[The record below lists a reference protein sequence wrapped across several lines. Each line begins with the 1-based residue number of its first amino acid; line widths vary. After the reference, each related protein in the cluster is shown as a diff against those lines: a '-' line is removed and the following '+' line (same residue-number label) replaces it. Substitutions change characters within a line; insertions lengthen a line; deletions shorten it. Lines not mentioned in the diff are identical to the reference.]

1 VTKEVS
7 EARRAGLSAAARTLT
22 RRALGR
28 RGGASVPA
36 ELRFRLPRRL
46 RALRGATRGAQR
58 NEPVT
63 GSLRCRDGSL
73 AGVLVLFA
81 IAEVGEWHLPFTRKP
96 GRGRAGGR
104 TASSKR
110 ATATSEGTPGDGSRR
125 QSRGTGTEPEKGF
138 STMEG
143 ISGRTS
149 HGSFTE
155 TWWTRPRPSVRGSTG
170 VSPKAVAGGT
180 RQGCQSRAGGSVAGS
195 SRELTGARPGAA
207 SRQRSRRRND
217 GRRSGPGEVK
227 RTVRRPREQS
237 RTKRH
242 CRVERVLV
250 FETWVAYV
258 GLMYLGRTSAGRL
271 TVLGDAGLA
280 LRSSAGP

>member
-1 VTKEVS
+1 V
-7 EARRAGLSAAARTLT
+7 LSVDAAALRRRRSFGSVCRVACARFAGQLAGRNGTSRSRARFDAGMGRSPVCSYSLQLQKSASGICRLT
-22 RRALGR
+22 RKL
-28 RGGASVPA
+28 
-36 ELRFRLPRRL
+36 
-46 RALRGATRGAQR
+46 
-58 NEPVT
+58 
-63 GSLRCRDGSL
+63 
-73 AGVLVLFA
+73 
-81 IAEVGEWHLPFTRKP
+81 

-110 ATATSEGTPGDGSRR
+110 ATATSQGMPGDGPRR
-125 QSRGTGTEPEKGF
+125 QSRGTGAEPEKGF
-138 STMEG
+138 STMDG

-155 TWWTRPRPSVRGSTG
+155 TWWTRPRPSVSGSAS
-170 VSPKAVAGGT
+170 VSSKAAASGT
-180 RQGCQSRAGGSVAGS
+180 RQGCQSRAGGSVAAS
-195 SRELTGARPGAA
+195 SKELTEARPGAA
-207 SRQRSRRRND
+207 SRQRSLRRND

-280 LRSSAGP
+280 FRSSAGP